1 MKNDFVSNGI
11 GSVRRQDGQ
20 RVIDQEATVA
30 RKLGKLNPA
39 KYKGFIGNIRA
50 LFSMLKDYWRGEYT
64 DVPWFVIAAVI
75 FALLYF
81 INPADLIPDV
91 IPIAGYVDDAT
102 VVGIVIA
109 SIRSHLDNYKDWKKS
124 A

>member
-1 MKNDFVSNGI
+1 
-11 GSVRRQDGQ
+11 
-20 RVIDQEATVA
+20 
-30 RKLGKLNPA
+30 
-39 KYKGFIGNIRA
+39 
-50 LFSMLKDYWRGEYT
+50 
-64 DVPWFVIAAVI
+64 VPWFVIAAVI